1 MTATQQ
7 GIIKDGI
14 KLLLQ
19 DPGTTATTLH
29 AIALTAL
36 GPGCYG
42 QDVGGAELT
51 AGLHDIFGAE
61 IHEDN
66 LNKLQAIILASKS
79 DLFFMNEEAF
89 ISICNSVCG
98 DDPGMQYADDVTM
111 MELFLGVAEVLLNH
125 PEPVPQFEPVIL
137 DRMRTILTRYPV
149 LDEAP
154 LKRKNL
160 IAVMSHIQLIKEE
173 LAAAGFSSEGLEDY
187 AGKALLP
194 DL

>member
-7 GIIKDGI
+7 GIIKEGI
-14 KLLLQ
+14 RQLLQ

-36 GPGCYG
+36 GSECYG

-51 AGLHDIFGAE
+51 AWLHDIFDAE

-79 DLFFMNEEAF
+79 DLFFINEEAF
-89 ISICNSVCG
+89 ISVCNSVCG
-98 DDPGMQYADDVTM
+98 DDPGMQYADDLTM
-111 MELFLGVAEVLLNH
+111 MELFLGVAEVVLNH
-125 PEPVPQFEPVIL
+125 PDPVPQFEPVIL
-137 DRMRTILTRYPV
+137 DRMRKVIARYPV
-149 LDEAP
+149 REDEP
-154 LKRKNL
+154 FKRKNL

-173 LAAAGFSSEGLEDY
+173 LAQAGFSSAGLEDF